1 MDPRITGDKAEYK
14 FVLYCI
20 EREIQISKPLNSLL
34 QYDFVIF
41 HDNAFKRVQIKS
53 RQLKDGKIADISKFK
68 QQKTKSKRLLEYSDT
83 NIDLYIVYCP
93 DNDKFY
99 NIPLDLLSSIEYSL
113 VLRVDAPK
121 NGQLEGVRFAKDFEL
136 VL

>member
-20 EREIQISKPLNSLL
+20 ERGVEVSKPLNSLL
-34 QYDFVIF
+34 QYDFVIMY
-41 HDNAFKRVQIKS
+41 NKTFKRVQIKS

-68 QQKTKSKRLLEYSDT
+68 QQKTKNKKLLEYNNS

-99 NIPLDLLSSIEYSL
+99 NIPLDLLNSIEYSL

>member
-1 MDPRITGDKAEYK
+1 MDTRIIGDVAEYK

-20 EREIQISKPLNSLL
+20 ERGIEINKPLNSLL
-34 QYDFVIF
+34 QHDFVVNI
-41 HDNAFKRVQIKS
+41 NGNYKKVQIKS

-68 QQKTKSKRLLEYSDT
+68 QQKTKSKKLLEYNNT
-83 NIDLYIVYCP
+83 NIDMYIVYCP
-93 DNDKFY
+93 NNGKFY
-99 NIPLDLLSSIEYSL
+99 NIPLDLLNNINYSL
-113 VLRVDAPK
+113 VLRVDTPK